1 MVPVQTPHPRSRCLL
16 PSACGGSFPWQ
27 VLMSPPS
34 TRAQSPL
41 MVLGAAFRGQ
51 HGCLEAEMGH
61 SETGTWGAPAVPQ
74 TLPCWDTAS
83 KATDVEEA
91 RSHSA
96 TAQAAFGDLTS
107 PKAPA
112 LRGCNPTCQPQHP
125 NLHRNCRNA
134 GAEAPQSP
142 GYLLL
147 RTPGQV
153 SFPLVSLPAPWGAPK
168 PLRSPRPGLPPAC
181 FLPRGKAGLQ
191 AAGAGTDRRRSE
203 TLGSAPRCALS
214 PALGSAGP
222 PAPQF
227 YSPAPRL
234 YAPAPRLYSLALS
247 PCTPT

>member
-74 TLPCWDTAS
+74 TLPCWDAAS

-112 LRGCNPTCQPQHP
+112 FRGATQPVNPGIQIYTETAETQGPRRPRAPGASCSGPPGRFRSLSFHSQPLGVPQNPSGHP
-125 NLHRNCRNA
+125 DLASLLPASCHEARQGCRQPA
-134 GAEAPQSP
+134 
-142 GYLLL
+142 
-147 RTPGQV
+147 PGQTGD
-153 SFPLVSLPAPWGAPK
+153 A
-168 PLRSPRPGLPPAC
+168 
-181 FLPRGKAGLQ
+181 
-191 AAGAGTDRRRSE
+191 RRRSAP
-203 TLGSAPRCALS
+203 LPAAPSAPR
-214 PALGSAGP
+214 SAV
-222 PAPQF
+222 QD
-227 YSPAPRL
+227 PRHPSFIPL
-234 YAPAPRLYSLALS
+234 HPDFMPLHPGFIL
-247 PCTPT
+247 